1 MFKKFVFVVF
11 SATLLLAVLAQS
23 GVEMGG
29 EDFATYSARVRAE
42 KAQETTVEQTEKRSD
57 ARYRSDAIQF
67 CKDSLF
73 ERYRPTG
80 GVSFNMGETVYLPKG
95 YGALIVGNG
104 VANSGLIRF
113 KCTFKDRILTEIQ
126 VTGR

>member
-1 MFKKFVFVVF
+1 MKILFLFCMFVAVV
-11 SATLLLAVLAQS
+11 AVIVNPYLPEEYHVANAS
-23 GVEMGG
+23 EP
-29 EDFATYSARVRAE
+29 TAE
-42 KAQETTVEQTEKRSD
+42 ETEKRSK
-57 ARYRSDAIQF
+57 AQYESDAIQF

-95 YGALIVGNG
+95 YGGLIVGNG
-104 VANSGLIRF
+104 TANSGLIRF